1 MPDTTPPPKLLDQ
14 VRDAIRTRHYS
25 LRTETAYLTW
35 IRRFIF
41 FHNKQHPR
49 DLGSRDVTA
58 FLTYLAMKRRVSAST
73 QDQALS
79 ALLFLY
85 KEVLHRPLQLGPVV
99 RAKKPETLPTVLT
112 TREVARLLQTLK
124 GHNWLMA
131 SIMYGSGL
139 RVMECLRLRI
149 KDFDFGMRC
158 ITIRG
163 GKGAKDRVVTL
174 ADSLVPYIRT
184 HMERVRFVF
193 EEDKNNGHA
202 NVWLPYALAR
212 KYPEAPSEWVWQ
224 FLFPSDRISADPRT
238 QELRRH
244 HMHERTIQK
253 AVRVAAQ
260 IAGIEKKVSCH
271 TLRHSFATH
280 LLMSGSDIR
289 TIQEQ
294 LGHSD
299 LKTTQIYTHLIDH
312 GAAGVRSPLEQIF
325 SVANGLELD

>member
-1 MPDTTPPPKLLDQ
+1 MPDTPSSPKLLTE
-14 VRDAIRTRHYS
+14 VRDAIRARHYS
-25 LRTETAYLTW
+25 IRTERAYLAW
-35 IRRFIF
+35 IRRYIL

-49 DLGSRDVTA
+49 DLGSRDVTT
-58 FLTYLAMKRRVSAST
+58 FLTYLAMERRVSAST

-79 ALLFLY
+79 SLIFLY
-85 KEVLHRPLQLGPVV
+85 KEVLHRPLQLGPVI

-112 TREVARLLQTLK
+112 TREVAGLLRTLQ
-124 GHNWLMA
+124 GRNWLMA
-131 SIMYGSGL
+131 SLMYGSGL
-139 RVMECLRLRI
+139 RVMECIRLRI
-149 KDFDFGMRC
+149 KDFDFAMRC
-158 ITIRG
+158 ITVRG

-174 ADSLVPYIRT
+174 ADSLVPYIHT
-184 HMERVRFVF
+184 HMERVRFLF
-193 EEDKNNGHA
+193 EDDKTHGQA

-212 KYPEAPSEWVWQ
+212 KYPEAPSEWAWQ
-224 FLFPSDRISADPRT
+224 FLFPSDRISTDPRT
-238 QELRRH
+238 QLLRRH
-244 HMHERTIQK
+244 HVHERTIQK
-253 AVRVAAQ
+253 AVRVAAK